1 MSIFAPRSS
10 MYEPNYSGLFRLI
23 DHFDKYHN
31 ESGEGNDSDI
41 QSKVLG
47 FTPKFDVQETPST
60 YILHGDLPGVDK
72 DKISI
77 TFADEQTISISGK
90 VERESTRESSEDA
103 NATGTDAAA
112 TGEEKPAEAEA
123 KDKEVA
129 VTSKQQELQQQQKPK
144 YKYWISERNYG
155 EFSRSFTFP
164 SPVDHSAIVATLD
177 NGVLNV
183 VVPKATKPQPRRIEI
198 Q

>member
-1 MSIFAPRSS
+1 MSIFAPHSS
-10 MYEPNYSGLFRLI
+10 IYEPNYSGLFRLI
-23 DHFDKYHN
+23 DHFDKYH
-31 ESGEGNDSDI
+31 EGSGEGNGSDI

-72 DKISI
+72 DKINI
-77 TFADEQTISISGK
+77 TFTDEQTISISGR
-90 VERESTRESSEDA
+90 VERESTRQSSEDA
-103 NATGTDAAA
+103 KATDADAAA
-112 TGEEKPAEAEA
+112 TSEENPAEAET
-123 KDKEVA
+123 KNKELA
-129 VTSKQQELQQQQKPK
+129 ATSKQQELQQQQTPK
-144 YKYWISERNYG
+144 FKYWISERNYG
-155 EFSRSFTFP
+155 EFSRSFSLP
-164 SPVDHSAIVATLD
+164 SPVDHSGIVATLD